1 MKVRVASDQNNL
13 NLLSRELFTVFQI
26 RIYVSRRKSCHL
38 PAAVLCGTFLKNFK
52 KTIKGNATC
61 NLCDKNYKT
70 SGNTSNLTTHLRIKH
85 YHAFS
90 EFKNAAG
97 GKSFLDSEPDSEPKT
112 KKSALDRQ
120 RRLPFTTSS
129 PMPSTSSSLGL
140 SHHEVEAENVADSD
154 LSEANPK
161 NYDVSLTTRLK

>member
-1 MKVRVASDQNNL
+1 MS
-13 NLLSRELFTVFQI
+13 S
-26 RIYVSRRKSCHL
+26 SSSS
-38 PAAVLCGTFLKNFK
+38 AVWNFFK
-52 KTIKGNATC
+52 KTTKGNVTC

-70 SGNTSNLTTHLRIKH
+70 SGNTSNLAAHLRNKH

-129 PMPSTSSSLGL
+129 PMPSTSSPGL

-154 LSEANPK
+154 LSETNPK
-161 NYDVSLTTRLK
+161 NYDVSLTRLK